1 MWLSC
6 VVGYIILFWE
16 KYSMICIRSHIE
28 TVLKN
33 LCPLPLK
40 DRLLIIGL
48 LKVKA
53 KLIIFDGE
61 IENICDVSEIK
72 LANQ

>member
-1 MWLSC
+1 
-6 VVGYIILFWE
+6 
-16 KYSMICIRSHIE
+16 MICIRSHIE

-33 LCPLPLK
+33 LCPLLLK
-40 DRLLIIGL
+40 DRFLIIGL

-53 KLIIFDGE
+53 KLIIFNGE